1 MMKFLFAPPLRNLTF
16 AVLYMMV
23 VFAAA
28 VLGYVAVGWS
38 AGDALYMVV
47 LTIYTVGFD
56 EVRPVDTP
64 LLREIT
70 IATIVLGCTGMIF
83 LTGSL
88 VQFITINQLEQVL
101 GPKRMQS
108 QIDKLNAHVIVCGF
122 GRIGQMLSQD
132 LKAAATR
139 FVIVER
145 NEHRVEQARAQGL
158 LCLQGEA
165 TDEAILKL
173 AGVERAR
180 ALATVLPDDAANVF
194 ITLSARSLNKS
205 MEIIAR
211 GEAPSTESK
220 LIYAGANKVVLP
232 AHIGAERI
240 AEIILYGETPR
251 IVPGSAA
258 THDFEET
265 LESLGLRIATVAVD
279 TPDLA
284 GLTLDALGDRW
295 GPARFVVQL
304 NRRNGEA
311 ILQPAGS
318 LPVERGDTLVLLER
332 QAPS

>member
-1 MMKFLFAPPLRNLTF
+1 MMNYLFAPPLRNLTF

-28 VLGYVAVGWS
+28 VLGYVLVGWS
-38 AGDALYMVV
+38 LGDALYMVV

-108 QIDKLNAHVIVCGF
+108 QIDKLNGHVIVCGF

-132 LKAAATR
+132 LKAAAAR

-158 LCLQGEA
+158 LCVQGEA
-165 TDEAILKL
+165 TEEATLKL

-180 ALATVLPDDAANVF
+180 ALATVLPDDSANVF
-194 ITLSARSLNKS
+194 ITLSARSLNKT

-240 AEIILYGETPR
+240 AEMILYGETPR

-284 GLTLDALGDRW
+284 GLTLDALGERW
-295 GPARFVVQL
+295 GQARFVVQL

-311 ILQPAGS
+311 ILRPAGS

-332 QAPS
+332 RAPT